1 MYMSLVPRNDPTA
14 HPYGGLVR
22 RGGDLTRK
30 CRAGAMPIAIALT
43 LSGCTRQAAPSFSLF
58 GAYFPVW
65 LFCMAIGVAG
75 AICAR
80 VVLVASGLSS
90 VVPAQLAVCTAI
102 GVIVASL
109 CWLLWLGR

>member
-1 MYMSLVPRNDPTA
+1 MYMSLLARNDRA
-14 HPYGGLVR
+14 LHGYDELVR
-22 RGGDLTRK
+22 RGGDLARK
-30 CRAGAMPIAIALT
+30 CRAGAMPIALALS
-43 LSGCTRQAAPSFSLF
+43 LSGCARQAAPSFSLF

-80 VVLVASGLSS
+80 IALVASGLSS
-90 VVPAQLAVCTAI
+90 VVPAQLAACTAI